1 MTTELRLLVACW
13 SKNHDRNSIIKTR
26 LLPVVLLTLSQ
37 GLWAQQLPGAGSQLR
52 QLPPPPPPQKSAP
65 EIRIEEATTTPP
77 GAESVRVLVKALKIT
92 GARTFSPE
100 ELIAIARFTPGSE
113 LTLADLQVM
122 AARITDHYRK
132 QGYFVARAYLPAQS
146 IADNVVTIVVSE
158 GVLGQVTLRNQTNLS
173 DGLAHRLLDGL
184 DSGDPITLAPLE
196 NRLLLLSDLPGVK
209 VTSTLVPGMLPGSS
223 DLIVDV
229 APGQRVTGSID
240 ADNAGNP
247 YTGEVRV
254 GATVNL
260 NNPLGLG
267 DVASLRVL
275 TSGSGLQ
282 YGRASYQ
289 LQLGRA
295 TAGVAYSKLEYEL
308 GEQFESLG
316 AHGSAD
322 VASVYGVYPL
332 IRSRDSNLYAGLTYD
347 HRSFEDIIDV
357 IPSTTDKKADVWTGN
372 LYGSHQDGF
381 GGGGVSAFFLSFSA
395 GDLDIETP
403 AALVA
408 DAATARTNGSY
419 NKLWLNATRLQRV
432 TDRVSLH
439 ASFTG
444 QLASKNLDPSEKF
457 VLGGMD
463 GIRAY
468 PQGEAFGDEGYLMSL
483 EARLLLAG
491 LSEHVPGQVHLLGFV
506 DAGNVTINKDPW
518 FAGDNERSLS
528 GTGVGATWVDPGNF
542 AIRTYYAH
550 KLGNED
556 AISAPDKSGRFWIQ
570 AIKYF

>member
-1 MTTELRLLVACW
+1 MK
-13 SKNHDRNSIIKTR
+13 SH

-37 GLWAQQLPGAGSQLR
+37 SLWAQQLPGAGSQLR
-52 QLPPPPPPQKSAP
+52 QLPPVPVPQKSAP
-65 EIRIEEATTTPP
+65 EIRVEDATRPTQP
-77 GAESVRVLVKALKIT
+77 GAESVRVVVNELKIT
-92 GARTFSPE
+92 GARTFTPE
-100 ELIAIARFTPGSE
+100 QLIAIAGFTPGSE
-113 LTLADLQVM
+113 LTLPELQAM
-122 AARITDHYRK
+122 AARITEHYR
-132 QGYFVARAYLPAQS
+132 QHGYFVAHAYLPAQS
-146 IADNVVTIVVSE
+146 ITDNVVNIVVSE
-158 GVLGQVTLRNQTNLS
+158 GVLGQVTLRNESNLA
-173 DGLAHRLLDGL
+173 DGLAHRLLAGL
-184 DSGDPITLAPLE
+184 NSGDPVTVAPLE
-196 NRLLLLSDLPGVK
+196 SRLLLLSDLPGVK
-209 VTSTLVPGMLPGSS
+209 VTSTLVPGTAPGST

-229 APGQRVTGSID
+229 APGRRITGSID

-247 YTGEVRV
+247 YTGEIRV

-260 NNPLGLG
+260 NNPLGRG

-289 LQLGRA
+289 MQFGRA

-322 VASVYGVYPL
+322 VASVYGIYPL
-332 IRSRDSNLYAGLTYD
+332 IRSRDTNLYAGLTYD
-347 HRSFEDIIDV
+347 HRKFEDIIDV
-357 IPSTTDKKADVWTGN
+357 IPATTDKKADVWTGN
-372 LYGSHQDGF
+372 LYGNHQDSF
-381 GGGGVSAFFLSFSA
+381 GGGGVSAFFVSLSS
-395 GDLDIETP
+395 GSLDIETP
-403 AALVA
+403 AALAV
-408 DAATARTNGSY
+408 DAVTARTQGSY
-419 NKLWLNATRLQRV
+419 SKLWVNSTRLQRI
-432 TDRVSLH
+432 TERVSLH
-439 ASFTG
+439 ASLTG

-468 PQGEAFGDEGYLMSL
+468 PQGEAFGDEGYLVSI

-491 LSEHVPGQVHLLGFV
+491 LSARVRGQVHLLGFV
-506 DAGNVTINKDPW
+506 DAGSVTINKNPW
-518 FAGDNERSLS
+518 FSTPNERSLS
-528 GTGVGATWVDPGNF
+528 ATGVGATWVDPGNF
-542 AIRTYYAH
+542 AIRTYYAR